1 MEVSAT
7 ILINK
12 DNKVLMAKRPEDG
25 SACSGRWE
33 FPGGKRKRAESL
45 EKCAIREC
53 MEELGVEI
61 KIDDT
66 YHVDRHLYTQGV
78 IELVFFLGHIV
89 SGEVEM
95 RVHTDLA
102 WYSYDELEGVAACPG
117 DERLIQRL
125 ITERPSYRG

>member
-7 ILINK
+7 ILINEE
-12 DNKVLMAKRPEDG
+12 NKVLMAKRPEDG
-25 SACSGRWE
+25 SACSGGWE
-33 FPGGKRKRAESL
+33 FPGGKRRRAESL

-66 YHVDRHLYTQGV
+66 YHVDRHVYTEGV

-89 SGEVEM
+89 SGEVEK
-95 RVHTDLA
+95 RVHTELG
-102 WYSYDELEGVAACPG
+102 WFSYDELESLSCCPG
-117 DERLIQRL
+117 DERLIKRL
-125 ITERPSYRG
+125 VLERPSYRG

>member
-7 ILINK
+7 ILINQ
-12 DNKVLMAKRPEDG
+12 NNQVLMAKRQEDG

-33 FPGGKRKRAESL
+33 FPGGKRRRAESL

-53 MEELGVEI
+53 MEELGVEV

-66 YHVDRHLYTQGV
+66 YHVDRHLYTEGV

-95 RVHTDLA
+95 RVHTDLG
-102 WYSYDELEGVAACPG
+102 WFNYDELLDLDCCPG
-117 DERLIQRL
+117 DERLITRL
-125 ITERPSYRG
+125 VNERPIYRG